1 MKKMLLIPFF
11 LTAVIINSPLIFSQ
25 SNIINL
31 SAKETA
37 EVVKQEFQHAWKAYK
52 KYAWGYDE
60 LKPLSKKGFNWY
72 ASSFYMTPLD
82 AFDTMIIMG
91 LKDEAKEA
99 KELILNN
106 LNFDRDVYVQNFEIT
121 IRLLGGLLSA
131 YEMDGDNRFLSL
143 AEDLGKRLLPVFNSK
158 TGMPYVYLNLKTGAA
173 RNEINNPAEIG
184 TLMLE
189 FGTLS
194 KLTGNNE
201 YYNKAKNAVVQ
212 LYNRRSPIGLIGTTI
227 NVETGEWQ
235 NTESHISGMI
245 DSYYEYL
252 LKSWLLFKDNDFK
265 IMYDSSISAV
275 NRYLPDT
282 VDSRLWYSKVDM
294 NTGKKI
300 STTFGALDAFFPAVL
315 SLGGDLKKSEYLQES
330 CFFMWKHFDI
340 EPEEFNYKTKE
351 LTYPGYVLRP
361 ENIESAYYL
370 YHFTKDDKY
379 RHMGKVYLQS
389 IINHCR
395 LDEGYA
401 SLKSVA
407 TKEKSDKMQSFFLA
421 ETLKYLYL
429 LFSDDS
435 IPDFN
440 KIIFNT
446 EAHPLKRQFN

>member
-1 MKKMLLIPFF
+1 MKKKYLILLIP
-11 LTAVIINSPLIFSQ
+11 ALIFFIPAATFSQ
-25 SNIINL
+25 PDITHMNYR
-31 SAKETA
+31 ETA
-37 EVVKQEFQHAWKAYK
+37 ETVKKEFLHAWNAYK
-52 KYAWGYDE
+52 RYAWGYDE
-60 LKPLSKKGFNWY
+60 LKPVSKTGFNWY
-72 ASSFYMTPLD
+72 DTSFYMTPLD

-91 LKDEAKEA
+91 LKDEAEEA
-99 KELILNN
+99 KKLILNN
-106 LNFDRDVYVQNFEIT
+106 LNFERDIYVQNFEIT

-131 YEMDGDNRFLSL
+131 YELDGDVRFLSL

-158 TGMPYVYLNLKTGAA
+158 TGMPYVNVNLRTGAV

-194 KLTGNNE
+194 RLTGNNE
-201 YYNKAKNAVVQ
+201 YYNKAKYAVVQ
-212 LYNRRSPIGLIGTTI
+212 LYNRRSPIGLVGTTI

-252 LKSWLLFKDNDFK
+252 LKSWLLFKDKDFK
-265 IMYDSSISAV
+265 AMFDSSISAV

-282 VDSRLWYSKVDM
+282 VDSRLWYSHVDM

-315 SLGGDLKKSEYLQES
+315 SLGGKLKTAEYLQGS
-330 CFFMWKHFDI
+330 CYYMWKHYDI
-340 EPEEFNYKTKE
+340 EPEEFNYRTME
-351 LTYPGYVLRP
+351 ITYPGYVLRP

-370 YHFTKDDKY
+370 YHYTKDEKY
-379 RHMGKVYLQS
+379 RQMGKVYFRS
-389 IINHCR
+389 IINYCR

-401 SLKSVA
+401 SLKSVL

-435 IPDFN
+435 VLDFN

-446 EAHPLKRQFN
+446 EAHPLKRELN

>member
-1 MKKMLLIPFF
+1 MKMMLLV
-11 LTAVIINSPLIFSQ
+11 LLVLSSVIFNSPLIFSQ
-25 SNIINL
+25 TDILNL
-31 SAKETA
+31 SAGETT
-37 EVVKQEFQHAWKAYK
+37 EVVKKEFLHAWNAYK

-60 LKPLSKKGFNWY
+60 LKPLSKTGVNWY
-72 ASSFYMTPLD
+72 DISFYMTPLD

-91 LKDEAKEA
+91 LKDEAEEA

-106 LNFDRDVYVQNFEIT
+106 LNFDCDVYVQNFEIT
-121 IRLLGGLLSA
+121 IRLLGGLLSS
-131 YEMDGDNRFLSL
+131 YELDGDKRFLHL
-143 AEDLGKRLLPVFNSK
+143 AEDLGNRLLPVFISK
-158 TGMPYVYLNLKTGAA
+158 TGMPYVYVNLKTGAT

-201 YYNKAKNAVVQ
+201 YYKKAKHAVVQ
-212 LYNRRSPIGLIGTTI
+212 LYNRRSDIGLVGTTI

-252 LKSWLLFKDNDFK
+252 LKSWLFFKDNDFK
-265 IMYDSSISAV
+265 TMYDSSISAV

-282 VDSRLWYSKVDM
+282 VESRLWYSKVDM
-294 NTGKKI
+294 NTGSKI

-315 SLGGDLKKSEYLQES
+315 SLSGDMNRAEDLQES
-330 CFFMWKHFDI
+330 CFYMWKHFDM
-340 EPEEFNYKTKE
+340 EPEEFNYRSME
-351 LTYPGYVLRP
+351 ITYPGYVLRP

-370 YHFTKDDKY
+370 YHSTKNEKY
-379 RHMGKVYLQS
+379 RRMGKTYFQS
-389 IINHCR
+389 IINYCR

-401 SLKSVA
+401 SLESVV

-429 LFSDDS
+429 LFSDENVL
-435 IPDFN
+435 DFN

-446 EAHPLKRQFN
+446 EAHPLIRN